1 MRKTEDVELCRM
13 MIVWDDFTDDMIR
26 YDGEEKEEEEEEVV
40 EEEEVEVVEVPGVR
54 VWGTSSAAELRGSEG
69 KVCTRGN
76 NTWRIITN

>member
-1 MRKTEDVELCRM
+1 
-13 MIVWDDFTDDMIR
+13 MIR

-40 EEEEVEVVEVPGVR
+40 EEEEMEVEVVEVPGVR

-76 NTWRIITN
+76 NT